1 MINVF
6 DFENADIERLAI
18 YLSEAWRPR
27 PAEAV
32 PIIIGPVAFTAY
44 SGYGVLL
51 GLSFTDTAA
60 AANTISVHDGADV
73 NAPLLAQLSAGASSS
88 VWLPF
93 PVPGVRIER
102 GLTIVSTGAGAAVL
116 YLARHVRHD

>member
-6 DFENADIERLAI
+6 DFENADIGRLAVH
-18 YLSEAWRPR
+18 LAEAWRPR

-32 PIIIGPVAFTAY
+32 PIITAAAAFTAY
-44 SGYGVLL
+44 AGYGILL
-51 GLSFTDTAA
+51 GLSFTDGSA
-60 AANTISVHDGADV
+60 AANTVSVHDGADL
-73 NAPLLAQLSAGASSS
+73 NAPLLAQLTTAASSS

-102 GLTIVSTGAGAAVL
+102 GLTVASTGAGNAVL
-116 YLARHVRHD
+116 YLVRHVRHD